1 MSRERALASGYFRS
15 ELYLG
20 GARLKSDRGL
30 SVATRTTGRIFDHL
44 DYRVYLTEHY
54 EKNKEANP
62 HFSFRSFSNKAG
74 FKTKDFLYRVMHGEK
89 NLSQAS
95 IFKLSGALGLK
106 REEIEYFENLVKF
119 NQSHVVK
126 EKDFYFQKLMALR
139 GEYASDGNAHRL
151 EVRQYDYYSKWWHTA
166 IRSVLDMYEFKG
178 DFKWLAK
185 KLDPAITVQQ
195 AEQSVAL
202 LESLGLVAKDAAGRY
217 KATHKTLT
225 TGTPILPLAITKF
238 HLGTLELATRCL
250 DEVPKEE
257 RDLSCLT
264 LGISRKTLDRIKQK
278 LKRFRSELLK
288 LAEADEEAD
297 TVYHLNLHMFPLTK
311 REKQEGPA

>member
-1 MSRERALASGYFRS
+1 MGS
-15 ELYLG
+15 
-20 GARLKSDRGL
+20 
-30 SVATRTTGRIFDHL
+30 RTTDRIFDYL
-44 DYRVYLTEHY
+44 DYRVFLKEHY
-54 EKNKEANP
+54 EKSKEANP

-74 FKTKDFLYRVMHGEK
+74 FKTKDFLYRVMQGEK

-95 IFKLSGALGLK
+95 VFKISGALSLK
-106 REEIEYFENLVKF
+106 REETDYFENLVKF
-119 NQSHVVK
+119 NQSRNLK
-126 EKDFYFQKLMALR
+126 EKDFYFQKLSALR
-139 GEYASDGNAHRL
+139 GEYQVDGSAHRL
-151 EVRQYDYYSKWWHTA
+151 ESQQYEYYAKWWHTA
-166 IRSVLDMYEFKG
+166 VRSVLDMYEFRG

-185 KLDPAITVQQ
+185 KLDPAITPAQ
-195 AEQSVAL
+195 AEQSVDL
-202 LESLGLVAKDAAGRY
+202 LVGLGLVSREAGGRY
-217 KATHKTLT
+217 RPTHKTLT

-250 DEVPKEE
+250 DEVPKED

-297 TVYHLNLHMFPLTK
+297 TVYHLNLHMFPMSK
-311 REKQEGPA
+311 REKQEGAS

>member
-1 MSRERALASGYFRS
+1 MG
-15 ELYLG
+15 
-20 GARLKSDRGL
+20 
-30 SVATRTTGRIFDHL
+30 TRTTGRIFDHL

-54 EKNKEANP
+54 EKSKQANP
-62 HFSFRSFSNKAG
+62 HFSFRSFSTKAG

-95 IFKLSGALGLK
+95 VFKLSGALNLK
-106 REEIEYFENLVKF
+106 REEVEYFENLVKF
-119 NQSHVVK
+119 NQSRNVK
-126 EKDFYFQKLMALR
+126 EKDFYFQRLSALR
-139 GEYASDGNAHRL
+139 GEYMVDGSAHRL
-151 EVRQYDYYSKWWHTA
+151 ESQQYEYYAKWWHTA
-166 IRSVLDMYEFKG
+166 VRSLLDMYEFRG

-185 KLDPAITVQQ
+185 KLDPAITTAQ

-202 LESLGLVAKDAAGRY
+202 LESLGLVLRDSGGRY
-217 KATHKTLT
+217 KATHKSLT

-238 HLGTLELATRCL
+238 HLGTLELAARCL

-278 LKRFRSELLK
+278 LKRFRTELLK

-297 TVYHLNLHMFPLTK
+297 TVYHLNLHIFPLSK
-311 REKQEGPA
+311 RDKPEGAA

>member
-1 MSRERALASGYFRS
+1 
-15 ELYLG
+15 
-20 GARLKSDRGL
+20 
-30 SVATRTTGRIFDHL
+30 VATRTTGRIFDHL
-44 DYRVYLTEHY
+44 DYRVYLKEHY
-54 EKNKEANP
+54 EKSKAANP

-95 IFKLSGALGLK
+95 VFKLSGALGLK
-106 REEIEYFENLVKF
+106 REETEYFENLVKF
-119 NQSHVVK
+119 NQSKNVK
-126 EKDFYFQKLMALR
+126 EKDFYFQRLSSLR
-139 GEYASDGNAHRL
+139 GEYNTDGGAYRV
-151 EVRQYDYYSKWWHTA
+151 EAQQYDYYSKWWHTA
-166 IRSVLDMYEFKG
+166 VRSVLDMHEFRG
-178 DFKWLAK
+178 DYKWLAK
-185 KLDPAITVQQ
+185 KLDPAITAQQ
-195 AEQSVAL
+195 AEQSINL
-202 LESLGLVAKDAAGRY
+202 LENLGLIAKDTTGRY
-217 KATHKTLT
+217 LATHKSLT
-225 TGTPILPLAITKF
+225 TGTPVLPLAITKF

-278 LKRFRSELLK
+278 LKRFRGELLK

-297 TVYHLNLHMFPLTK
+297 TVYHLNLHMFPLSK

>member
-1 MSRERALASGYFRS
+1 M
-15 ELYLG
+15 
-20 GARLKSDRGL
+20 
-30 SVATRTTGRIFDHL
+30 ATRTTGRIFDHL
-44 DYRVYLTEHY
+44 DYRVYLKEHY
-54 EKNKEANP
+54 GKSKEANP

-106 REEIEYFENLVKF
+106 REEVEYFENLVKF
-119 NQSHVVK
+119 NQSKVIK
-126 EKDFYFQKLMALR
+126 EKDFYFQKLSALR
-139 GEYASDGNAHRL
+139 GEYAADGGAHRL
-151 EVRQYDYYSKWWHTA
+151 EAQQYEYYGRWWHTA
-166 IRSVLDMYEFKG
+166 VRSVLDMHEFRG

-185 KLDPAITVQQ
+185 KLDPPISAMQ

-202 LESLGLVAKDAAGRY
+202 LENLGLVARDASGRY
-217 KATHKTLT
+217 KATHKSLT
-225 TGTPILPLAITKF
+225 TGTPILPLAINKF
-238 HLGTLELATRCL
+238 HLGTLELAARCL
-250 DEVPKEE
+250 DEVPKDE

-297 TVYHLNLHMFPLTK
+297 TVYHLNLHFFPMT
-311 REKQEGPA
+311 RRDKQEGPA

>member
-1 MSRERALASGYFRS
+1 
-15 ELYLG
+15 
-20 GARLKSDRGL
+20 
-30 SVATRTTGRIFDHL
+30 VATRTIGRIFDHL
-44 DYRVYLTEHY
+44 DYRVYLKEHY
-54 EKNKEANP
+54 EKSKAANP

-119 NQSHVVK
+119 NQSRVVK
-126 EKDFYFQKLMALR
+126 EKDFYFQKLAALR
-139 GEYASDGNAHRL
+139 GEYNTDGSGFRVEAQ
-151 EVRQYDYYSKWWHTA
+151 QYDYYSKWWHTA
-166 IRSVLDMYEFKG
+166 VRSLLDMYEFRG

-185 KLDPAITVQQ
+185 KLDPPITAQQ

-202 LESLGLVAKDAAGRY
+202 LENLGLVAKDAGGRY
-217 KATHKTLT
+217 QATHKTLT

-238 HLGTLELATRCL
+238 HLGTLELAARCL

-264 LGISRKTLDRIKQK
+264 LGISRKTLDRVKQK

-297 TVYHLNLHMFPLTK
+297 TVYHLNLHIFPLSK
-311 REKQEGPA
+311 REKTEDAA

>member
-1 MSRERALASGYFRS
+1 
-15 ELYLG
+15 
-20 GARLKSDRGL
+20 
-30 SVATRTTGRIFDHL
+30 VATRNIGRIFDHL
-44 DYRVYLTEHY
+44 DYRAYLKEHY
-54 EKNKEANP
+54 EKSKEANP

-74 FKTKDFLYRVMHGEK
+74 FKTKDFLYRVIHGEK

-95 IFKLSGALGLK
+95 VFKLAGALGLK
-106 REEIEYFENLVKF
+106 REETEYFENLVKF
-119 NQSHVVK
+119 NQSRNTK
-126 EKDFYFQKLMALR
+126 EKDFYFQRLSALR
-139 GEYASDGNAHRL
+139 GEYNTDGSAFRL
-151 EVRQYDYYSKWWHTA
+151 EAQQYDYYAKWWHTA
-166 IRSVLDMYEFKG
+166 VRSVLDMYDFRG
-178 DFKWLAK
+178 DYKWLAK
-185 KLDPAITVQQ
+185 KLDPPITVQQ

-202 LESLGLVAKDAAGRY
+202 LESLGLIAQDNGGRFR
-217 KATHKTLT
+217 ATHKSLT
-225 TGTPILPLAITKF
+225 TGTPILPLAVTKF

-311 REKQEGPA
+311 REKENAA